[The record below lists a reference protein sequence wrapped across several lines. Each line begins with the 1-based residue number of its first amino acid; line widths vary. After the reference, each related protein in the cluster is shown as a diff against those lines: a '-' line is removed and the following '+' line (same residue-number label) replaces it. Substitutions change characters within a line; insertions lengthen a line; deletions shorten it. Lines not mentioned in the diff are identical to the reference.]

1 MKGLSILLIGCLSL
15 GSSVLASSTDP
26 AGTRQP
32 SQPGQYGHSR
42 TSQEVLVVRDY
53 LPWGGDVV
61 PRFTERGVN
70 VTVVGSMD
78 LRTADLAGYCLV
90 YVTGA
95 QTEAFDNTS
104 LNLNSLA
111 ARTNLAAYLNA
122 GGALLYNT
130 ASWGATLRLP
140 SDVNSAYSPQSYN
153 LFPDVNPLSAGV
165 PFPQFEGGLASQ
177 DSLMNLPGTA
187 LRYIT
192 DVDGHVTGV
201 DFPVGDGRVLALT
214 QPFEYY
220 LGDGAGTF
228 PHMLTLLENAIG
240 YALSM
245 GQCDGQVVPGELSLS
260 MDAISAFA
268 CVDGLFNPPAG
279 GPALTITNV
288 GGSACQG
295 IAATLLAGTGLQAVG
310 SPVQGIGQLLPGESI
325 TLTFQVAPLGTPC
338 DESLH
343 YDLLVDCVTCPALA
357 TSGMIWVPCC
367 GVVDAQDAPRAFELQ
382 GNHPN
387 PFNPVTTID
396 YSLSVTTNVRLSVF
410 SLAGEHVATLVDGP
424 QAAGAHQVSFD
435 ASQLSSG
442 LYLYRLE
449 ADGRSLTG
457 RMLLIK

>member
-1 MKGLSILLIGCLSL
+1 MKALSILLVGCLGL
-15 GSSVLASSTDP
+15 GSSALASSTNP
-26 AGTRQP
+26 AGTRLP
-32 SQPGQYGHSR
+32 SQPGQYGHAR

-53 LPWGGDVV
+53 QPWGGDVV

-70 VTVVGSMD
+70 VTVASSMD
-78 LRTADLAGYCLV
+78 LRTADLSTYCLV

-95 QTEAFDNTS
+95 MTENGDDTS

-111 ARTNLAAYLNA
+111 ARNNLAAYVTD
-122 GGALLYNT
+122 GGAVLYNT
-130 ASWGATLRLP
+130 ASLGATLRLP
-140 SDVNSAYSPQSYN
+140 GGVNSAVAPQSYN
-153 LFPDVNPLSAGV
+153 LFPDVNPLSAGM
-165 PFPQFEGGLASQ
+165 PFPLFEGGMASH
-177 DSLMNLPGTA
+177 DSLMNLPGTT
-187 LRYIT
+187 LSYIT
-192 DVDGHVTGV
+192 DLDGHVTGA
-201 DFPVGDGRVLALT
+201 DYPVGAGRVLALT

-228 PHMLTLLENAIG
+228 PHMLTLLDNALG

-260 MDAISAFA
+260 MDAISAFG
-268 CVDGLFNPPAG
+268 CTDELYNPAAG
-279 GPALTITNV
+279 DLALTITNV

-295 IAATLLAGTGLQAVG
+295 ITATLLAGTGLQAVG
-310 SPVQGIGQLLPGESI
+310 SPVQGADQLLPGESI

-343 YDLLVDCVTCPALA
+343 YDLLVDCATCPALA

-367 GVVDAQDAPRAFELQ
+367 GVVDALDAPRAFELR

-396 YSLSVTTNVRLSVF
+396 YSLSVTTDVRLSVF
-410 SLAGEHVATLVDGP
+410 SLTGERVATLVDGP
-424 QAAGAHQVSFD
+424 QAAGAHRVSFD

-449 ADGRSLTG
+449 AEGRTLTG